1 MNSDDLITRK
11 GTGKAVGPCCNCLNS
26 PPGAKALHS
35 MKRNLLKQ
43 HGVLWYSEPVFEF
56 CTMEGVHSMVKVW
69 PLYRF

>member
-1 MNSDDLITRK
+1 
-11 GTGKAVGPCCNCLNS
+11 
-26 PPGAKALHS
+26 

-56 CTMEGVHSMVKVW
+56 CTMEGMHSMVKVW